1 MFQPIPAVDIIG
13 GHCVRL
19 TKGDYAT
26 SRVYD
31 VDPLSLAKK
40 IEKLG
45 FERLHLVDLDGARS
59 KHVVNLEI
67 LRRIAENT
75 HLVIDFGGGIK
86 TNEDLQAVFDNGA
99 AMATIGTVAVTAP
112 ALFAD
117 WLKRFGPERLI
128 LGADV
133 KGDNISINGWKE
145 DSHSTLFDFLDHYTA
160 QGVTKVL
167 CTDIRRDGMLKGPAL
182 ELYKKIL
189 ARYPSLHLIAS
200 GGVSSLQDLEA
211 LDSDGIPAAVFG
223 KAIYE
228 GRISLEE
235 TAARFL
241 SKNTKS

>member
-67 LRRIAENT
+67 LRHIAENT

-99 AMATIGTVAVTAP
+99 AMAIIGTVAVTTP

-133 KGDNISINGWKE
+133 KGENISINGWKE